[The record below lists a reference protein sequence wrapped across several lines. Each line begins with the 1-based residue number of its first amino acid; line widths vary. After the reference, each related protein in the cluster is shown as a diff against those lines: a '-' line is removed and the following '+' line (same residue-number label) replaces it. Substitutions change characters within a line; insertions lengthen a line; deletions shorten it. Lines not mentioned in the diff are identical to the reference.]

1 MVKSMKIIVL
11 FLMTLGLWG
20 CAYPPLE
27 EVEIPD
33 DYTYI
38 IGPGDSLEIFVWGN
52 PDISR
57 TVVVRPDG
65 KITTPLVD
73 DLLASGKTPYD
84 LAREVEKELS
94 KYVRD
99 PQVAIIV
106 SGFQGIYSQ
115 QVRVIGQ
122 ISGGYSS
129 GGGRLGGSS
138 GGSSFGSSGG
148 GFNFNSSGSSGR
160 GFNRYSA
167 RSLPYSKEM
176 SLLDLLIQLG
186 GIGQYADGNR
196 ASIIRTIG
204 GEKKQ
209 FSVRI
214 DDLLEEGDM
223 SANVKIMPG
232 DILIVPEAF
241 F

>member
-1 MVKSMKIIVL
+1 MV
-11 FLMTLGLWG
+11 GG
-20 CAYPPLE
+20 CSYPPLE
-27 EVEIPD
+27 DIDAPS

-38 IGPGDSLEIFVWGN
+38 IGPGDGLEIFVWGN
-52 PDISR
+52 PDITRSV
-57 TVVVRPDG
+57 TVRPDG

-73 DLLASGKTPYD
+73 DLLASGKTPYE

-94 KYVRD
+94 KFVRD

-106 SGFQGIYSQ
+106 SGFQGIYPQ
-115 QVRVIGQ
+115 QIRVIGQ
-122 ISGGYSS
+122 ISGGAS
-129 GGGRLGGSS
+129 GGGGGGSA
-138 GGSSFGSSGG
+138 GG
-148 GFNFNSSGSSGR
+148 GQ
-160 GFNRYSA
+160 NRYSA

-186 GIGQYADGNR
+186 GIGQFADGNR
-196 ASIIRTIG
+196 SSIIRRVD
-204 GEKKQ
+204 GEQKQ

-214 DDLLEEGDM
+214 DDLLENGDM
-223 SANVKIMPG
+223 TANVKVMPG